1 MLFAFLLIVAVIA
14 GLCVGALITQRQ
26 MNNFDKKITDIK
38 DTVKDIYNAIPVE
51 KRKPNIVATLQQR

>member
-1 MLFAFLLIVAVIA
+1 MLIGFSVIVATLF
-14 GLCVGALITQRQ
+14 GFCTGALITQRQ

-51 KRKPNIVATLQQR
+51 KRKPNIVATVQQR